1 MWKEVKREDRIKDRN
16 EDVQRKEGG
25 MQGNKDR
32 QKGRRMYG
40 GKQGCTEGNKDRLKR
55 RRMYGGK

>member
-16 EDVQRKEGG
+16 KGVQRKEGG

-40 GKQGCTEGNKDRLKR
+40 GKQGCTEGKKEVQKEIKID
-55 RRMYGGK
+55 